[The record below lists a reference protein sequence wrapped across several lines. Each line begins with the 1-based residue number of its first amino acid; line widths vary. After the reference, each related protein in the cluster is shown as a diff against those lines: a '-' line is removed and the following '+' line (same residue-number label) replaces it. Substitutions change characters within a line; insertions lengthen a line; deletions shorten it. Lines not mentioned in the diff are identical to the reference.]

1 MSSKTTKF
9 FDNVTTTQIEG
20 AMETRVAM
28 VTETASQLD
37 TSESPV
43 AVQLGQGEIQQE
55 VLDTINGLIK
65 TGQFHVFCKTGH
77 VMVKIKSLALN
88 PFDANYVDLFISEE
102 LTDIKVTMLWD
113 IGLTFYVGH
122 RRFLW

>member
-65 TGQFHVFCKTGH
+65 TGH